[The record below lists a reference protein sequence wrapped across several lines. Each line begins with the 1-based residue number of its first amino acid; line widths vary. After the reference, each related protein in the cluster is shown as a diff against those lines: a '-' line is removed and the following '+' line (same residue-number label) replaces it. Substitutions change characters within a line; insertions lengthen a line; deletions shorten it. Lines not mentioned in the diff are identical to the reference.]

1 MNEENTANEFSR
13 TFNLDL
19 VEKKATEIIIE
30 ATSDE
35 CLLLAERFSIIEVV
49 SLKATCILN
58 RRKQKEL
65 GDYLLRVKMDA
76 EVIQSCVVTLNEVH
90 ESINEEFSIIF
101 QKNAPPSKNNNDSQE
116 VVFNIDDDDVEIIED
131 KEVDIGEYVAEYLA
145 LFMNSYPRQNEIK
158 GEELGYKILS
168 EDEATKKLEK
178 KNPFAVLK
186 EL

>member
-1 MNEENTANEFSR
+1 MNQENTANEFSR

-19 VEKKATEIIIE
+19 IEKKATEINIE

-35 CLLLAERFSIIEVV
+35 CLLIAERFSIIEVV
-49 SLKATCILN
+49 SLKANCILK
-58 RRKQKEL
+58 RRKQREI
-65 GDYLLRVKMDA
+65 GDYLLLVKMEA
-76 EVIQSCVVTLNEVH
+76 EVVQSCVVTLNEVH

-101 QKNAPPSKNNNDSQE
+101 RKNVPLPDNKIESKE
-116 VVFNIDDDDVEIIED
+116 VVFKIDDDDLEFIED
-131 KEVDIGEYVAEYLA
+131 KEVDIGEYVVEYLS
-145 LFMNSYPRQNEIK
+145 LSMNSYPRQNKIK

-168 EDEATKKLEK
+168 EEEATEKSEK